1 MELTK
6 TYDIALELAE
16 LRRGPIQQMPHRE
29 TNRSQAGAH
38 RCPRFPRWICSVNR
52 CRKRRTELEN
62 MCRSFFKCETAP
74 QATDEEVATRIQ
86 GPLTE
91 TEKMC
96 GGARP
101 GLVKEKVED
110 VSQEQHSSNPDWAL
124 LPVSP

>member
-1 MELTK
+1 MVLVDAPVVLGVPLKGSVELTK

-62 MCRSFFKCETAP
+62 MCGSFFKCETAP
-74 QATDEEVATRIQ
+74 QATDEEENHAD
-86 GPLTE
+86 P
-91 TEKMC
+91 
-96 GGARP
+96 GAAD
-101 GLVKEKVED
+101 G
-110 VSQEQHSSNPDWAL
+110 N
-124 LPVSP
+124 